1 MGVNVKGRDMKKI
14 LLLLFLLIIPGQAY
28 SWQQVTVEKSF
39 EPGQSSGEIREQALN
54 SGFRQAVSQEI
65 DEIIPGW
72 LSEERKLALMNHLDD
87 NIQGLVQTYRQVSR
101 MEDDQAMILEMEVNI
116 DTESLRTLLRKV
128 GAYFTSD
135 SSWPYDLN
143 TRGVSPEDFS
153 LLRDL
158 QLITGTIVDGN
169 ANTSLS
175 LGKSADGLW
184 SGYIVHNHINMS
196 ASAYELDQ
204 VWFELWE
211 YFFSRP
217 EIESIFVK
225 KFILATSGWS
235 STDTIMNFDQDL
247 ENWDKEIEQSKIIYV
262 HSAAD
267 ALGAAWQIQSLS
279 PDLLVQK
286 LEKHLAARAV
296 SYSIQQ

>member
-1 MGVNVKGRDMKKI
+1 MKKI

-28 SWQQVTVEKSF
+28 SWQLVTVEKSF
-39 EPGQSSGEIREQALN
+39 DQGQSSGAVREQALN
-54 SGFRQAVSQEI
+54 SGFRQAVSQEM
-65 DEIIPGW
+65 DEIVPGW
-72 LSEERKLALMNHLDD
+72 LSEERKMALMNHLDD
-87 NIQGLVQTYRQVSR
+87 RVQGLVQGYRQVSR
-101 MEDDQAMILEMEVNI
+101 IEDDQGMILEMEVNI
-116 DTESLRTLLRKV
+116 DTESLRALLRKV

-153 LLRDL
+153 LLREL

-184 SGYIVHNHINMS
+184 SGYIVHDDINMS
-196 ASAYELDQ
+196 ASAYDLKQ
-204 VWFELWE
+204 VWFDLWE

-225 KFILATSGWS
+225 RLILVTSGWS
-235 STDTIMNFDQDL
+235 STDSIMSFDQDL
-247 ENWDKEIEQSKIIYV
+247 ENWDREIELSKIISV
-262 HSAAD
+262 HSSAD
-267 ALGAAWQIQSLS
+267 SLGAAWQIQSLS
-279 PDLLVQK
+279 PDLLLQK

-296 SYSIQQ
+296 NYSIQQ